1 MSSQRGY
8 KVQCN
13 GNDFIILIKED
24 LEIIPDKPFIQ
35 NLCNRDTGIGADG
48 MLLITK
54 SVDGYDFKM
63 DYFNNDGS
71 WETMCAN
78 GALCTIKLLL
88 NKRHLFTDNL
98 FLAGDGDHGIRIE
111 DQEIYI
117 RMKPPS
123 LKTEDMDIQGNIG
136 AHVDSG
142 AKHFVM
148 QSDITDIDKI
158 YKIAQI
164 IRYDDSFAPNGLNV
178 NLLRIDHKAQIQV
191 ITYEKGIEKVM
202 QSCGS
207 GSVAAAF
214 YASTKTKMKSPL
226 TIINRGGEM
235 ELQFDE
241 MWRNVWLR
249 SNPTLEFEVEI

>member
-1 MSSQRGY
+1 MANQHVY
-8 KVQCN
+8 KAQCN
-13 GNDFIILIKED
+13 GNDFVIIFSND
-24 LEIIPDKPFIQ
+24 LVIDLSKSTIQ
-35 NLCNRDTGIGADG
+35 QLCNREKGVGSDG
-48 MLLITK
+48 LLLIDQ

-88 NKRHLFTDNL
+88 SKHHLFTDSL

-111 DQEIYI
+111 DQKIYI

-148 QSDITDIDKI
+148 QSDITDIDQI

-191 ITYEKGIEKVM
+191 ITYEKGIEQVM

-214 YASTKTKMKSPL
+214 YASTKTKMESPL

-241 MWRNVWLR
+241 MWSDVWLR